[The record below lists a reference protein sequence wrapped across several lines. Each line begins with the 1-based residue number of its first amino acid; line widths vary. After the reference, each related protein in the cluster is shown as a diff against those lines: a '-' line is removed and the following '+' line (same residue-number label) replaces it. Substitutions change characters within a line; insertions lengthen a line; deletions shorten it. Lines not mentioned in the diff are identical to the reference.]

1 MAITCFRV
9 SNMFKKWQ
17 TSRDGGFCRRVPVLH
32 ICKKNIFKV
41 KRSAALWQADFS
53 RWKHSVIVFFFSG
66 CVFCDSLVL
75 LYPNDMIVFWFSN
88 RSGTKVKMG
97 IGTAL
102 QAGRFV
108 LIAITQR
115 YCYFS
120 FIFVERYFH
129 AVVTCAWGVGKRYF
143 CFSLNISLFVFS
155 WLWGEKGIGVA
166 VQHRNW
172 PLCFLPITFLR
183 TICGDSVVHQSN

>member
-1 MAITCFRV
+1 MAGRLLQMKTF
-9 SNMFKKWQ
+9 SN
-17 TSRDGGFCRRVPVLH
+17 S
-32 ICKKNIFKV
+32 
-41 KRSAALWQADFS
+41 
-53 RWKHSVIVFFFSG
+53 FFFSG

-108 LIAITQR
+108 LTAITQW

-166 VQHRNW
+166 VRHRNW
-172 PLCFLPITFLR
+172 PLCFFAHNLSENYTWRL
-183 TICGDSVVHQSN
+183 CSSSE